1 MKIVKHHFKDG
12 DKEGYQFWF
21 WCPGCNEAHAYTT
34 PPWIFDGNMEL
45 PTFTPS
51 LLCNQNHASSRC
63 HLIMTKG
70 KIHYC
75 GDCWHDKKGT
85 VVDMVDVPEWLA
97 GESN

>member
-1 MKIVKHHFKDG
+1 
-12 DKEGYQFWF
+12 
-21 WCPGCNEAHAYTT
+21 
-34 PPWIFDGNMEL
+34 
-45 PTFTPS
+45 
-51 LLCNQNHASSRC
+51 
-63 HLIMTKG
+63 MTKG